1 MYNTQFNVKYYDIK
15 EELTM
20 KLKCETEEYE
30 YSVDDV
36 MDICNKLYRDELLS
50 VFWAENFMDDKLD
63 NGLKYVYETMMKND
77 KFKDIIDE
85 LTRIYVTVD
94 GALAEEGKLDQI
106 ITISLFS
113 QPLFHITHKCICQQ
127 LDKNEIDDDLL
138 VELKTK
144 SCMDISIL

>member
-1 MYNTQFNVKYYDIK
+1 MYNTQFKVKYYDIK

-36 MDICNKLYRDELLS
+36 EDICNKLYRDELLS
-50 VFWAENFMDDKLD
+50 VFWADGFMDDKLD

-77 KFKDIIDE
+77 KFKAIIDE
-85 LTRIYVTVD
+85 LTRIYEVVD
-94 GALAEEGKLDQI
+94 GALAEEGRLDQL

-144 SCMDISIL
+144 SRLDIPN

>member
-77 KFKDIIDE
+77 KFKDII
-85 LTRIYVTVD
+85 
-94 GALAEEGKLDQI
+94 
-106 ITISLFS
+106 S
-113 QPLFHITHKCICQQ
+113 Q
-127 LDKNEIDDDLL
+127 
-138 VELKTK
+138 KTK
-144 SCMDISIL
+144 ELNLPLDIFSLLEILNYRHLKGFLSMFKL

>member
-1 MYNTQFNVKYYDIK
+1 MYNTQFKVKYYDIK

-50 VFWAENFMDDKLD
+50 VFWAENLMDDKLD

-85 LTRIYVTVD
+85 LTRIYITVD

-127 LDKNEIDDDLL
+127 LDKNEIDDELL

-144 SCMDISIL
+144 SCMDIPIL

>member
-1 MYNTQFNVKYYDIK
+1 MYNTQFKVKYYDIK

-36 MDICNKLYRDELLS
+36 EDICNKLYRDELLS

-63 NGLKYVYETMMKND
+63 NGLNYVYETMMKND
-77 KFKDIIDE
+77 KFKAIIDE
-85 LTRIYVTVD
+85 LTRIYEVVD
-94 GALAEEGKLDQI
+94 GALAEEGRLDQL

-113 QPLFHITHKCICQQ
+113 QPMFHITHKCICQQ
-127 LDKNEIDDDLL
+127 LDKNEIDDYLL

-144 SCMDISIL
+144 SRLDIPN

>member
-1 MYNTQFNVKYYDIK
+1 MYNTQFKVKYYDIK

-36 MDICNKLYRDELLS
+36 EDICNKLYRDELLS
-50 VFWAENFMDDKLD
+50 VFWADGFMDDKLD

-77 KFKDIIDE
+77 KFKAIIDE
-85 LTRIYVTVD
+85 LTRIYEVVD
-94 GALAEEGKLDQI
+94 GALAEEGRLDQL

-144 SCMDISIL
+144 SRLDIPNL